1 MAAMAAQG
9 EQSIHFPLIFPSIPF
24 SSHPGLLNLF
34 TAALCLLLLFLFP
47 FSPFCYFSALIIPIE
62 FSYFFSFT
70 LLSFS
75 FPHRSLSFSRTWSTF
90 APKNLP
96 IRSFPPLP
104 PSPAVNSNLLLRCHS
119 TFSKFRD
126 AFPWHFGWPL
136 LRKKSLTP
144 SPTFYK
150 YQKAYIFGLKMFW
163 NSEHLVLILLS
174 LQEWKP
180 RNSFR
185 NFENSDHLTGH
196 PFALLYCS

>member
-75 FPHRSLSFSRTWSTF
+75 FPFLSLEFE
-90 APKNLP
+90 A
-96 IRSFPPLP
+96 PLP
-104 PSPAVNSNLLLRCHS
+104 KKIFQPGFFHHSRHLLLSIRISC
-119 TFSKFRD
+119 F
-126 AFPWHFGWPL
+126 AAIQHFQNLGT
-136 LRKKSLTP
+136 R
-144 SPTFYK
+144 SPD
-150 YQKAYIFGLKMFW
+150 
-163 NSEHLVLILLS
+163 ILDDL
-174 LQEWKP
+174 
-180 RNSFR
+180 F
-185 NFENSDHLTGH
+185 
-196 PFALLYCS
+196 

>member
-75 FPHRSLSFSRTWSTF
+75 FPHRSLS
-90 APKNLP
+90 L
-96 IRSFPPLP
+96 
-104 PSPAVNSNLLLRCHS
+104 SNLKHLCP
-119 TFSKFRD
+119 KKIFRSG
-126 AFPWHFGWPL
+126 FFH
-136 LRKKSLTP
+136 RSR
-144 SPTFYK
+144 
-150 YQKAYIFGLKMFW
+150 
-163 NSEHLVLILLS
+163 HLLLS
-174 LQEWKP
+174 I
-180 RNSFR
+180 RISC
-185 NFENSDHLTGH
+185 
-196 PFALLYCS
+196 FAAIQHFQNLGTRSPNILDDLF

>member
-34 TAALCLLLLFLFP
+34 SAALCLLLLFLFP

-75 FPHRSLSFSRTWSTF
+75 FPHHSLSLSRTWSTF
-90 APKNLP
+90 VQKNLP
-96 IRSFPPLP
+96 IRSFPPIP

-119 TFSKFRD
+119 TFSKFRLKILETRSPD
-126 AFPWHFGWPL
+126 ILDDLFWEKSLWPL
-136 LRKKSLTP
+136 S
-144 SPTFYK
+144 
-150 YQKAYIFGLKMFW
+150 
-163 NSEHLVLILLS
+163 HIL
-174 LQEWKP
+174 
-180 RNSFR
+180 
-185 NFENSDHLTGH
+185 
-196 PFALLYCS
+196 